1 MLMRIL
7 LGGLVGGLA
16 GGAIV
21 TAIQLLSATP
31 LILHAETFETAQAG
45 LLVLVHSHGPEAGTA
60 AAGGFDLSRALLTA
74 IATIAVA
81 TGYAWMLLAAM
92 TARGAEI
99 TARSVIPWAVAGF
112 FVTGLAPAF
121 GLPPELPGAAAADL
135 VARQAWWLGTAAA
148 TAAGIAA
155 IAFGRTALWT
165 AAGVALIVLPHVIGA
180 PHAGEPASRVP
191 AEVAGHFTAVSL
203 VIQALIWLIP
213 ATIAGFTVSRLRPA

>member
-7 LGGLVGGLA
+7 TGGLVGGLA

-21 TAIQLLSATP
+21 AAIQIVTTTP

-45 LLVLVHSHGPEAGTA
+45 LLVLVHSHGAEAGA
-60 AAGGFDLSRALLTA
+60 AATGGFDLTRALLTS

-112 FVTGLAPAF
+112 FVTGLAPAL
-121 GLPPELPGAAAADL
+121 GLPPELPGTAAGDL
-135 VARQAWWLGTAAA
+135 MARQAWWLGTVAA
-148 TAAGIAA
+148 TAAGVAA
-155 IAFGRTALWT
+155 IAFSRTALWT
-165 AAGVALIVLPHVIGA
+165 AAGIALIVLPHVIGA
-180 PHAGEPASRVP
+180 PHAGEPASQVP
-191 AEVAGHFTAVSL
+191 AEVAGQFVAASL
-203 VIQALIWLIP
+203 VIHALIWLVP
-213 ATIAGFTVSRLRPA
+213 AAIAGFTVSRLKPA